1 LTRPSPRPTAQP
13 TDSSTLA
20 TVTETVGELLDRAS
34 SALEALG
41 LLGEE
46 IEDEWSFVTDLV
58 AAQQERFGA
67 IAQRRG
73 PESAVPSAVAAIE
86 RAVAETQ
93 SIADPHRAIDWLSTF
108 PDLVALA
115 LDEPVGGA

>member
-1 LTRPSPRPTAQP
+1 MS
-13 TDSSTLA
+13 
-20 TVTETVGELLDRAS
+20 ETVGELLDRAS

-58 AAQQERFGA
+58 AAQRERFGA

-73 PESAVPSAVAAIE
+73 PESAVPSAITAIE
-86 RAVAETQ
+86 RAVAETE

-108 PDLVALA
+108 PQVTLLA
-115 LDEPVGGA
+115 VGEKP

>member
-1 LTRPSPRPTAQP
+1 VS
-13 TDSSTLA
+13 
-20 TVTETVGELLDRAS
+20 ETVGELLDRAS

-58 AAQQERFGA
+58 AAQRARFGA
-67 IAQRRG
+67 IAERRG

-86 RAVAETQ
+86 RAVAETR

-115 LDEPVGGA
+115 LDEPAGGA